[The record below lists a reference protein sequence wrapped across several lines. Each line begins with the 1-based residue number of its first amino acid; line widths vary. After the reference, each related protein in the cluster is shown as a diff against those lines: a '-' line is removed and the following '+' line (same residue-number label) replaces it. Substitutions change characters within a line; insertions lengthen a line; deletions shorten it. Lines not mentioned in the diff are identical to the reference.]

1 MSYKL
6 TKDHMAKFKK
16 LLKTHDNL
24 VSLMKDR
31 KTLQDKND
39 NLLNVEIR
47 ALSEKIRVEKESLIE
62 QLTHD
67 EKDTYF
73 TKVFW
78 WDEDKKKRLTD
89 QLKDDLV
96 MYDAIERLEKFKED
110 EFPKLKDLE
119 EEFEATQSD
128 KQLLKKE
135 NIREKR
141 SETIGPLTQ
150 KELKREEKNKK
161 RAKRKHRKRLKDL
174 MLPSSVEGGRR
185 TRGKKRGR
193 PKRKSRRRKR
203 TRKRRKSKG
212 RKRRR
217 KNLKKRT
224 KRRR

>member
-1 MSYKL
+1 MS
-6 TKDHMAKFKK
+6 HM
-16 LLKTHDNL
+16 LSYERD
-24 VSLMKDR
+24 DR
-31 KTLQDKND
+31 
-39 NLLNVEIR
+39 
-47 ALSEKIRVEKESLIE
+47 SHKEN
-62 QLTHD
+62 
-67 EKDTYF
+67 
-73 TKVFW
+73 
-78 WDEDKKKRLTD
+78 
-89 QLKDDLV
+89 
-96 MYDAIERLEKFKED
+96 

-128 KQLLKKE
+128 KQLLKKEELKVEEEKE

-203 TRKRRKSKG
+203 TRKRS

-217 KNLKKRT
+217 KKRT